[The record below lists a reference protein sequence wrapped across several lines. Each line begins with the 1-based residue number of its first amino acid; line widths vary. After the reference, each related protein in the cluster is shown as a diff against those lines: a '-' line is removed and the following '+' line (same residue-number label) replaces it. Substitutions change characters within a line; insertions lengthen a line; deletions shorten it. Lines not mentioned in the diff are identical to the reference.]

1 MTAFDLVIKNSL
13 VVKHDQAQP
22 LAVDIGIKDGKITKL
37 EANIATSDAKEV
49 FDAGG
54 KLAFPGVVDGHQHWG
69 IYNPLDIDTASESKA
84 CAQGGVTTALSYMRT
99 GHYYMNKGGSYL
111 DVFPEVLE
119 QTAGRAYVD
128 YAYHLAPLSAEHLT
142 EIPELISKHGVSSFK
157 IFMFYG
163 SYGLHG
169 RSTSQNEFLMIPE
182 GERYDVAHFEFVM
195 RAIQAARVKMPEIA
209 DTISL
214 SLHC

>member
-1 MTAFDLVIKNSL
+1 
-13 VVKHDQAQP
+13 
-22 LAVDIGIKDGKITKL
+22 
-37 EANIATSDAKEV
+37 
-49 FDAGG
+49 
-54 KLAFPGVVDGHQHWG
+54 
-69 IYNPLDIDTASESKA
+69 
-84 CAQGGVTTALSYMRT
+84 
-99 GHYYMNKGGSYL
+99 MNKGGSYL

-142 EIPELISKHGVSSFK
+142 EIPELISKHGVNSFK

-214 SLHC
+214 SLHCETAEIMTAYTKMVEESGRPKDLEAYHLSRPPHSEGLAITIASYLAHET